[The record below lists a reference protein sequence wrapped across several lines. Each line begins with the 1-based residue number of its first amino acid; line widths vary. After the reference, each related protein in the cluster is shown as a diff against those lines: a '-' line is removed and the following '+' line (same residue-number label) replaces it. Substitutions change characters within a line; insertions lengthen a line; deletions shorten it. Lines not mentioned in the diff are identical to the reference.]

1 MKPAILT
8 DPDDCR
14 LAWLVDEH
22 SAAVWFERKTGKH
35 LRHFETA
42 VLIQDLRPGE
52 FRFRPEVMLGGPM
65 TLGLEDEPKRIA
77 PEITACMENGMFA
90 PWPAVY
96 ATINPHSQG
105 EFKRA
110 YADTDGPEVCN
121 GIHKRAAEVLLR
133 LAASWNDVQPD
144 RVTET
149 LSFSGKVRIEKVPVP
164 WDTWA
169 FLTAWL
175 WSDWE
180 ARSRRK
186 KITLAA
192 RFEEM
197 QAAGYPNG
205 IKAFEGMH
213 LRLFPKPTH

>member
-1 MKPAILT
+1 MKPAIYT
-8 DPDDCR
+8 DPDDSR

-22 SAAVWFERKTGKH
+22 SASIWEEKTTGKH

-42 VLIQDLRPGE
+42 ILIQNLKPGE
-52 FRFRPEVMLGGPM
+52 FRFRPEIMLDGDM
-65 TLGLEDEPKRIA
+65 TQGLDDEPQKAA
-77 PEITACMENGMFA
+77 PEISSCMELGMFA

-96 ATINPHSQG
+96 ATINPHPQG

-110 YADTDGPEVCN
+110 YADSNGPEACH
-121 GIHKRAAEVLLR
+121 GINKRAAEILLR
-133 LAASWNDVQPD
+133 LAASWNDVQTD

-149 LSFSGKVRIEKVPVP
+149 LSFSRKTRIEKVPMP
-164 WDTWA
+164 WDKWA

-180 ARSRRK
+180 TRSRRK
-186 KITLAA
+186 KFTLAA

-205 IKAFEGMH
+205 TKAFEAMH
-213 LRLFPKPTH
+213 RRLFPKPTH